1 MDRAMRT
8 QKRYSSVFGRKLRL
22 LQPERI
28 IVTDIRARMPYKG
41 SKRAAADFFA
51 PSKVDGYGCASSK
64 ISWCAKLM

>member
-8 QKRYSSVFGRKLRL
+8 QKL
-22 LQPERI
+22 LLPERT

-51 PSKVDGYGCASSK
+51 PLKVDGYGCASSK